1 MFDASP
7 YTSGDSQFTEEQ
19 IRSMLPASY
28 EAWRDSYNKTYGIE
42 LSRKQEEYGLQPR
55 ECWWFPWAILRSF
68 FQSKGYTLH
77 QYKSQE
83 DPGSLPYAIGPPAAD
98 SFGLYGDRSQVRSQM
113 MTNSLLFGARDRQN
127 RDVVIRLVDQYSSD
141 HPEGSIELQIL
152 RLLNSPSLRSDP
164 RNATVPVLE
173 FLEFDDWRFVVMPF
187 YKESDRYPLLSAQEC
202 LDFAC
207 QVAEALTFLHE
218 HRIAHL
224 DVSHENILMNFHG
237 AFPHYDIMYPE
248 PDKLPE
254 FRSTFPVR
262 YSFIDFGNSAYF
274 LPGLRRSQCRIAPS
288 KSGRPHRAPEVN
300 GRFKHDPFAAD
311 VFQTAIFFYS
321 YFGRTI
327 CPEVPGLLEIL
338 QDMSSI
344 YPPDRIPMAVAARRF
359 RGLYNTLPPH
369 GVLPRHMIDPGRYCW
384 IPRPKFRGYWELI
397 KLFISEKWKTLL
409 FFFGNSELL

>member
-1 MFDASP
+1 
-7 YTSGDSQFTEEQ
+7 
-19 IRSMLPASY
+19 
-28 EAWRDSYNKTYGIE
+28 
-42 LSRKQEEYGLQPR
+42 
-55 ECWWFPWAILRSF
+55 
-68 FQSKGYTLH
+68 
-77 QYKSQE
+77 
-83 DPGSLPYAIGPPAAD
+83 
-98 SFGLYGDRSQVRSQM
+98 
-113 MTNSLLFGARDRQN
+113 
-127 RDVVIRLVDQYSSD
+127 
-141 HPEGSIELQIL
+141 
-152 RLLNSPSLRSDP
+152 
-164 RNATVPVLE
+164 
-173 FLEFDDWRFVVMPF
+173 
-187 YKESDRYPLLSAQEC
+187 
-202 LDFAC
+202 
-207 QVAEALTFLHE
+207 
-218 HRIAHL
+218 
-224 DVSHENILMNFHG
+224 MNFHG

-321 YFGRTI
+321 YFGVRASICIQHVSEIYLIILFYFQRTI

-369 GVLPRHMIDPGRYCW
+369 EVLPRHMIDPGRYCW

-409 FFFGNSELL
+409 VSMSPQASYTIVSNFALIIAFSLQVFLRQLRITLI